1 MRNVR
6 QEMVL
11 PSWCDADIP
20 AISGVIA
27 RLSELGRAV
36 ALVDALHEPVE
47 RGGNAR
53 RALWS
58 GIGPLGDFAPAGL
71 AGLVWGGISRG
82 PTSAAPTSPAEC
94 GDGVPMMNVSY
105 EIRAEVHILSTPR
118 DD

>member
-71 AGLVWGGISRG
+71 AGLVWGGYFKGPYERCADVASRMWRWG
-82 PTSAAPTSPAEC
+82 SHDER
-94 GDGVPMMNVSY
+94 
-105 EIRAEVHILSTPR
+105 EL
-118 DD
+118 